1 MYYSAAQLTD
11 KRCSKIL
18 GKLSA
23 LGHLKGSSDV
33 IGVMSEVGFTPN
45 ALILTSKDVIFYESN
60 GKLIIGVQKFPI
72 SSITGI
78 QTDGAMIPKITLS
91 VGGTNIIPL
100 KLTVSSIDVGAFCE
114 ALESARGTTAAPA
127 SAVPDVAQ
135 QITQLHDL
143 MVQGILTEEE
153 FNQKKRLL
161 LGI

>member
-1 MYYSAAQLTD
+1 MFYSEGKLSD
-11 KRCSKIL
+11 KKCSKIF

-23 LGHLKGSSDV
+23 LGHLKDPSTVRGV
-33 IGVMSEVGFTPN
+33 ICESGFTPN
-45 ALILTSKDVIFYESN
+45 ALILTSSDVIFYEAR
-60 GKLIIGVQKFPI
+60 GKLVIGVQKFPI

-78 QTDGAMIPKITLS
+78 QSEGAMLQKITLS
-91 VGGTNIIPL
+91 VGGSSNV
-100 KLTVSSIDVGAFCE
+100 KLDLITTSIDVGAFCE